1 MRPFGFAQGMVLR
14 YSKNWKAEKAMLAK
28 HEKRAQIPRGVYDS
42 CITTVVFEHVS
53 SDEPITE
60 PFDSTQIRL

>member
-1 MRPFGFAQGMVLR
+1 
-14 YSKNWKAEKAMLAK
+14 MLAK

-42 CITTVVFEHVS
+42 CITAVVFEHVS
-53 SDEPITE
+53 SDEAITE